1 MDNKILALLTPEGF
15 DDRFWD
21 VAAQTKTYKKAYE
34 IVEKECEQHFKM
46 RRYSDYNSFR
56 NCRDKRLKR
65 VQKTI

>member
-1 MDNKILALLTPEGF
+1 MDYKILALLTPEGF

-34 IVEKECEQHFKM
+34 IVEQECEQHFKM

-56 NCRDKRLKR
+56 NFRDKRLKR